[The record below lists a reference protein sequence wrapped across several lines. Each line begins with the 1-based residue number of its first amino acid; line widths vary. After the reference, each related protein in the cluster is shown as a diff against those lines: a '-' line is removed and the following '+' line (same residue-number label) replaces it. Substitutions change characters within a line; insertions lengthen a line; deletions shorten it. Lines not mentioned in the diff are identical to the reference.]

1 MIDLNKIAIIAG
13 EHNVTYSELL
23 QRVAQYAKKTP
34 KGKQTKTLIF
44 SENREGWAYSFFSVW
59 QNEGI
64 AVPVDASST
73 ASDVAYILND
83 CKPDAVWVSRERE
96 TVLREALGYMG
107 LENTFGS
114 EASAPSNPP
123 APNRSPLTTYIID
136 DYESLPLA
144 DEHPTSI
151 LPWNALSEPDNTDTA
166 LIIYTS
172 GTTGSPKGVMLSYA
186 ALKANVH
193 SVSYDVP
200 IYSEK
205 RRALVLL
212 PLHHVLPLMGSLIAP
227 LYMGGGIAISPSL
240 SGPDIMD
247 TLQRGQVGIMIGV
260 PRLWQTLFVGIKKKI
275 DQTAVGRMLF
285 ALCSTL
291 KCRTLSRIVFSS
303 VRKKMG
309 GHIDYCVSGG
319 AALDREIG
327 EGLRTL
333 GLDVLEGYGMTE
345 TAPIIAFT
353 RPGDYIPGCSG
364 LPLPG
369 VDCKLVN
376 GELCVKGPN
385 LMSGYFNRPEETSAV
400 IDSDGY
406 LHTGDLAEF
415 DSVGRITITG
425 RTKEIIVLSNGKNVQ
440 PSEIE
445 YKLEKYDSLVK
456 EAAVV
461 QDGDMLRAIIVP
473 QPAWAST
480 MTDAETAAAL
490 KRDVLEP
497 YNKTVSAY
505 KKIMS
510 VLVYRGELPRTR
522 LDKLQRYK
530 LGEILKEGK
539 GARENERKRA
549 VEPTFEEY
557 LSIKHFIETEKG
569 ITVHATDHIETDLA
583 LDSLDK
589 ISLQTFIENTFGTSV
604 GVDAM
609 PDFANIEALARHVA
623 ASPHPSPAGEGVF
636 PLKGDAGS
644 ILPLKGEGGSWSLP
658 LPTAGFTYRLTSR
671 IFKLFFRC
679 YNSLKI
685 KGAENIP
692 AEGACILAPNHQSF
706 IDGPL
711 VLSALP
717 WNKLGEYFFYATE
730 EHVRGRRR
738 RLAAKS
744 NVIVMERADLKN
756 SILKLAKVLREG
768 HRVIIFP
775 EGARTHDGQTVPFKK
790 TFAILAKDLEVPIVP
805 VCIRGAYEALPR
817 GSRFVSPKHIEVTF
831 LPAIR
836 ASADQSYEE
845 LTKQTQHAIEALLA
859 R

>member
-23 QRVAQYAKKTP
+23 QRVAQFARKTP
-34 KGKQTKTLIF
+34 KGKNTKTVVF

-59 QNEGI
+59 LNEGV

-83 CKPDAVWVSRERE
+83 CKPDAVWVSKERE
-96 TVLREALGYMG
+96 AVLRESLNMV
-107 LENTFGS
+107 S
-114 EASAPSNPP
+114 ASDGEWTPSVF
-123 APNRSPLTTYIID
+123 IID
-136 DYESLPLA
+136 NFESLSLQGEP
-144 DEHPTSI
+144 PCSI
-151 LPWNALSEPDNTDTA
+151 LPWSALSEPDNSDTA
-166 LIIYTS
+166 VIIYTS
-172 GTTGSPKGVMLSYA
+172 GTTGSPKGVMLSFA
-186 ALKANVH
+186 NLKANVH

-200 IYSEK
+200 IFTESC
-205 RRALVLL
+205 RALVLL

-247 TLQRGQVGIMIGV
+247 TLCRGQVGIMIGV
-260 PRLWQTLFVGIKKKI
+260 PRLWQTLYAGIKKKI
-275 DQTAVGRMLF
+275 DQSPVARMLF
-285 ALCSTL
+285 ALCSVA
-291 KCRTLSRIVFSS
+291 KCRSLSRLVFSS

-309 GHIDYCVSGG
+309 GHINYLVSGG
-319 AALDREIG
+319 AALDKEIG

-345 TAPIIAFT
+345 TAPIISFT

-385 LMSGYFNRPEETSAV
+385 LMKGYYNRPEETRAV

-406 LHTGDLAEF
+406 LHTGDLAQF
-415 DSVGRITITG
+415 DSVGRVTITG

-445 YKLEKYDSLVK
+445 YKLEKYDGLVK

-473 QPAWAST
+473 QPVWAST
-480 MTDAETAAAL
+480 LTDDEVAARL

-497 YNKTVSAY
+497 YNMTVSAY

-510 VLVYRGELPRTR
+510 VLVSRGELPRTR

-530 LGEILKEGK
+530 LGAILAEGQ
-539 GARENERKRA
+539 GARSKEHERA
-549 VEPTFEEY
+549 PEPDSEEY
-557 LSIKHFIETEKG
+557 RLIKSFIESEKG
-569 ITVHATDHIETDLA
+569 IKVHAADHIETDLA

-589 ISLQTFIENTFGTSV
+589 ISLQTFIENTFGISV
-604 GVDAM
+604 GVDEM
-609 PDFANIEALARHVA
+609 PGFPNIEALARHIA
-623 ASPHPSPAGEGVF
+623 KEAPLHGGRLADANLLSSGEGAVDWHQLLNG
-636 PLKGDAGS
+636 PVDN
-644 ILPLKGEGGSWSLP
+644 LP
-658 LPTAGFTYRLTSR
+658 LPTAGFAYRFVSR
-671 IFKLFFRC
+671 LLKGLFC
-679 YNSLKI
+679 LYNGLKI
-685 KGAENIP
+685 KGRENVP
-692 AEGACILAPNHQSF
+692 AKGACILAPNHQSYA
-706 IDGPL
+706 DAPL
-711 VLSALP
+711 VLAGLP
-717 WNKLGEYFFYATE
+717 WSELDEYFFYATE
-730 EHVRGRRR
+730 EHVRSNYRKRM
-738 RLAAKS
+738 AARS
-744 NVIVMERADLKN
+744 NVIVMERADLRN

-775 EGARTHDGQTVPFKK
+775 EGARTHDGQTIPFKK
-790 TFAILAKDLEVPIVP
+790 TFAILAKELGVPIIP
-805 VCIRGAYEALPR
+805 VCIRGAFEALPR
-817 GSRFVSPKHIEVTF
+817 GHSFMRPKHIEVTF
-831 LPAIR
+831 LPAIK
-836 ASADQSYEE
+836 ASESDSYEA
-845 LTKQTQHAIEALLA
+845 LTKQTQDAIETLLA
-859 R
+859 

>member
-1 MIDLNKIAIIAG
+1 MIDLNKVAIITV
-13 EHNVTYSELL
+13 EHDVTYSELL
-23 QRVAQYAKKTP
+23 RRVGQFARKTPQGKQKKTV
-34 KGKQTKTLIF
+34 IF
-44 SENREGWAYSFFSVW
+44 SENREGWAYAFFSVW
-59 QNEGI
+59 QNEGV

-73 ASDVAYILND
+73 ASDVAYILSD

-96 TVLREALGYMG
+96 AVLRESLSLKGDVG
-107 LENTFGS
+107 DGE
-114 EASAPSNPP
+114 PSVF
-123 APNRSPLTTYIID
+123 IID
-136 DYESLPLA
+136 DYESLSLG
-144 DEHPTSI
+144 DEPSCSL
-151 LPWNALSEPDNTDTA
+151 LPWAALSEPDNTDTA

-172 GTTGSPKGVMLSYA
+172 GTTGSPKGVMLSFA

-200 IYSEK
+200 IYSDK

-227 LYMGGGIAISPSL
+227 LYMGGGIAICPSL

-260 PRLWQTLFVGIKKKI
+260 PRLWQTLYVGIKKKI
-275 DQTAVGRMLF
+275 DQSAIGRMLF
-285 ALCSTL
+285 FLCSTL
-291 KCRTLSRIVFSS
+291 RFRPLSRLVFSS

-309 GHIDYCVSGG
+309 GHIDYLVSGG
-319 AALDREIG
+319 AALEKEIG

-369 VDCKLVN
+369 VDCKLVD

-385 LMSGYFNRPEETSAV
+385 LMTGYYNRPEETKAV

-415 DSVGRITITG
+415 DSAGRVTITG

-445 YKLEKYDSLVK
+445 YKIEKYDKLVK

-480 MTDAETAAAL
+480 MTDGETAAAL
-490 KRDVLEP
+490 KREVLEP

-530 LGEILKEGK
+530 LADILKEGQ
-539 GARENERKRA
+539 GTREKERTRV
-549 VEPTFEEY
+549 VEPTFSEY
-557 LSIKHFIETEKG
+557 LLIKHFIETEKG
-569 ITVHATDHIETDLA
+569 VSVHAADHIETDLA

-623 ASPHPSPAGEGVF
+623 AQKTRMEAEDVDWNQLLHGPVDDLA
-636 PLKGDAGS
+636 
-644 ILPLKGEGGSWSLP
+644 
-658 LPTAGFTYRLTSR
+658 LPTAGFAYRILSR
-671 IFKLFFRC
+671 AFKCFFRL
-679 YNSLKI
+679 YNGLTI
-685 KGAENIP
+685 KGQENIP
-692 AEGACILAPNHQSF
+692 PKGACILAPNHQSF
-706 IDGPL
+706 VDGPL

-717 WNKLGEYFFYATE
+717 WDELGEYFFYATE
-730 EHVRGRRR
+730 EHVREGKRRR
-738 RLAAKS
+738 MAAKS
-744 NVIVMERADLKN
+744 NVIVMERANLKN

-790 TFAILAKDLEVPIVP
+790 TFAILAKELGVPIVP

-817 GSRFVSPKHIEVTF
+817 GSRFISPRHIEVTY

-836 ASADQSYEE
+836 ATDNQTYEE

-859 R
+859 

>member
-1 MIDLNKIAIIAG
+1 MIDLNKTAIIAG
-13 EHNVTYSELL
+13 EHNVSYSELL
-23 QRVAQYAKKTP
+23 QRVAQFARKTP
-34 KGKQTKTLIF
+34 KGKQTKTVVF
-44 SENREGWAYSFFSVW
+44 SENREGWAYAFFSVW
-59 QNEGI
+59 MNEGV

-83 CKPDAVWVSRERE
+83 CKPDAVWVSKERE
-96 TVLREALGYMG
+96 AVLKEAIKSL
-107 LENTFGS
+107 
-114 EASAPSNPP
+114 SNSSLKGEKSVEKV
-123 APNRSPLTTYIID
+123 SPLQGDLEGSVPSVFIID
-136 DYESLPLA
+136 DYEHLSLREEP
-144 DEHPTSI
+144 PCSI
-151 LPWNALSEPDNTDTA
+151 LPWSALSEPDNNDTA
-166 LIIYTS
+166 VIIYTS
-172 GTTGSPKGVMLSYA
+172 GTTGSPKGVMLSFA
-186 ALKANVH
+186 NLKANVH

-260 PRLWQTLFVGIKKKI
+260 PRLWQTLYMGIKKKI
-275 DQTAVGRMLF
+275 DESPVARMLF
-285 ALCSTL
+285 ALCS
-291 KCRTLSRIVFSS
+291 KAKSRTLSRLVFSS

-309 GHIDYCVSGG
+309 GHIDYLVSGG

-353 RPGDYIPGCSG
+353 RPGDIIPGCSG

-369 VDCKLVN
+369 VECKLVD

-385 LMSGYFNRPEETSAV
+385 LMKGYYNRPEETREV
-400 IDSDGY
+400 IDSDGF
-406 LHTGDLAEF
+406 LHTGDLAQF

-445 YKLEKYDSLVK
+445 YKLEKYDKLVK

-473 QPAWAST
+473 QPLWAST
-480 MTDAETAAAL
+480 KTDSEVAAQL
-490 KRDVLEP
+490 KREVLEP
-497 YNKTVSAY
+497 YNMTVSAY

-530 LGEILKEGK
+530 LGALLKEEQ
-539 GARENERKRA
+539 GARSKEHER
-549 VEPTFEEY
+549 VPEPDFEEY
-557 LSIKHFIETEKG
+557 RLLKGFIESEKG
-569 ITVHATDHIETDLA
+569 VKVHASDHIETDLA

-589 ISLQTFIENTFGTSV
+589 ISLQTFIENTFGMSV
-604 GVDAM
+604 GVEAM
-609 PDFANIEALARHVA
+609 PSFPSIEALARYVA
-623 ASPHPSPAGEGVF
+623 AQKTKMEAEDVDWHQLLHAPV
-636 PLKGDAGS
+636 DD
-644 ILPLKGEGGSWSLP
+644 LP
-658 LPTAGFTYRLTSR
+658 LPTAGFAYRFVSR
-671 IFKLFFRC
+671 IFKCLFRI
-679 YNSLKI
+679 YNCLKI
-685 KGAENIP
+685 NGQENIP
-692 AEGACILAPNHQSF
+692 RKGACIIAPNHQSYA
-706 IDGPL
+706 DGPL
-711 VLSALP
+711 VLAGLP
-717 WNKLGEYFFYATE
+717 WSTLGEYYFYATE
-730 EHVRGRRR
+730 EHVRSDYRKRM
-738 RLAAKS
+738 AAKS
-744 NVIVMERADLKN
+744 NVIVMERANLKN

-768 HRVIIFP
+768 HRVVIFP

-790 TFAILAKDLEVPIVP
+790 TFAILAKELDVPIIP
-805 VCIRGAYEALPR
+805 VCIRGAFEALPR
-817 GSRFVSPKHIEVTF
+817 GGSFMRPKHIDVTF
-831 LPAIR
+831 LPAISPSEND
-836 ASADQSYEE
+836 AYEDI
-845 LTKQTQHAIEALLA
+845 TRQTQDAIESLLA
-859 R
+859 KKD

>member
-96 TVLREALGYMG
+96 AVLREAL
-107 LENTFGS
+107 
-114 EASAPSNPP
+114 

-136 DYESLPLA
+136 DYESLPLT

-291 KCRTLSRIVFSS
+291 KCRTLSRIVFGS

-385 LMSGYFNRPEETSAV
+385 LMSGYYNRPEETSAV

-623 ASPHPSPAGEGVF
+623 ARKGASPRPPSISPEGESF
-636 PLKGDAGS
+636 AAGS
-644 ILPLKGEGGSWSLP
+644 LPSGRFGRGLGGDEGGSSSLP

-717 WNKLGEYFFYATE
+717 WNRLGEYFFYATE